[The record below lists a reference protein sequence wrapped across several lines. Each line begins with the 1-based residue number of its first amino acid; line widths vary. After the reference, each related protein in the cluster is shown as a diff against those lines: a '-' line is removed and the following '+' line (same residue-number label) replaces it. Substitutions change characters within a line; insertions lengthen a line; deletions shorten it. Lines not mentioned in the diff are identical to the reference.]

1 MTLPVSWTTVS
12 LMLMTLP
19 AVNSRTSADSATI
32 ANFAGRAEAT
42 MRAKWADKYTFPLAP
57 SPYVE
62 TLATDYA
69 CYLLLTRRIFTT
81 ERQNDSP
88 WVDRFKEALDD
99 IDKVASGEISL
110 VDSAGV
116 IIARSDSTERPWS
129 NTMGYLPTT
138 TEDDVRSQVTDPNK
152 IEDIKSERDF

>member
-19 AVNSRTSADSATI
+19 AISSRTSANSATL

-42 MRAKWADKYTFPLAP
+42 MRAKWSDKYTFPLAP
-57 SPYVE
+57 SPFVE

-69 CYLLLTRRIFTT
+69 CYLLLTRRIFST
-81 ERQNDSP
+81 ERQNDSA

-99 IDKVASGEISL
+99 IEKVAEGKISL
-110 VDSAGV
+110 VDSANA
-116 IIARSDSTERPWS
+116 IIQRTDTTDRPWS
-129 NTMGYLPTT
+129 NTQTYLPTM
-138 TEDDVRSQVTDPNK
+138 TEDDPRSQVIDPNK
-152 IEDIKSERDF
+152 IEDIQSERDF